1 MNTKGPAP
9 PPKSITLVKES
20 GPTKGLG
27 FSIVGGKG
35 SAKGDIGIFVKTI
48 NLQGAAITDGRLRE
62 GENKWQR
69 EKFRIFPFFLG
80 DEILE
85 VNGVSLKDF
94 SQKEASDYFKAKRIN
109 NSIF

>member
-69 EKFRIFPFFLG
+69 EKFRIFPF
-80 DEILE
+80 
-85 VNGVSLKDF
+85 S
-94 SQKEASDYFKAKRIN
+94 
-109 NSIF
+109 